1 MTIDQGDILQPQ
13 TQAERRR
20 RRLSIV
26 LFILIALVV
35 LYGVSRVLLPFIT
48 PIILGALVVTLTF
61 GLYERVCRKLKDR
74 PNASALVML
83 LGITLVLVI
92 PALLMILLLVQEA
105 NSLVDQMKDADVSAR
120 LSSINP
126 ERYLGWVKRFVPSF
140 DPSALN
146 IRGMIIGIVRGIPG
160 FVAQYG
166 GKLLGGLVGLVV
178 GFVLMLLASFLFYTD
193 GKRFVQVLVSLSP
206 FPDEFDREILKKFDD
221 VINATFRGQVL
232 TALAQGVVTGIG
244 LAIAGIPGSIFWG
257 AVAAVFSLLP
267 MVGAAAVW
275 IPSATYLFVA
285 AGAKGEGYGMAIFLV
300 VWGVAVVSTVD
311 NFIRPWAM
319 KGRTDMSAIMIL
331 FSILG
336 GISAFGFIGLVLGPL
351 LFALVSTVI
360 RIYQYLYR
368 DALKS
373 KHEHEQSVEVQTVEV

>member
-1 MTIDQGDILQPQ
+1 MTTTEQKEILEPQ

-26 LFILIALVV
+26 LFVLIAVVV

-48 PIILGALVVTLTF
+48 PIILAALVVTLTY
-61 GLYERVCRKLKDR
+61 GLYDRVCLKLKDR
-74 PNASALVML
+74 PNASALIML

-92 PALLMILLLVQEA
+92 PALVMILLLVQEA
-105 NSLVDQMKDADVSAR
+105 NSLVDQMKDADVSGR

-126 ERYLGWVKRFVPSF
+126 ERYLAWIKRFVPSF

-146 IRGMIIGIVRGIPG
+146 IRGMILGVVRGIPG

-193 GKRFVQVLVSLSP
+193 GRRFVQVLVSLSP

-221 VINATFRGQVL
+221 VVNATFRGQVL

-244 LAIAGIPGSIFWG
+244 LAIAGIPGAIFWG
-257 AVAAVFSLLP
+257 AVAAVFSLVP

-275 IPSATYLFVA
+275 VPSVLYLFLT
-285 AGAKGEGYGMAIFLV
+285 AGSKGGSYGMAIFLMI
-300 VWGVAVVSTVD
+300 WGVGVVSTVD

-351 LFALVSTVI
+351 LFAMVSTVI
-360 RIYQYLYR
+360 RIYQFLYR
-368 DALKS
+368 DALANKQ
-373 KHEHEQSVEVQTVEV
+373 EHPTEALTTNA